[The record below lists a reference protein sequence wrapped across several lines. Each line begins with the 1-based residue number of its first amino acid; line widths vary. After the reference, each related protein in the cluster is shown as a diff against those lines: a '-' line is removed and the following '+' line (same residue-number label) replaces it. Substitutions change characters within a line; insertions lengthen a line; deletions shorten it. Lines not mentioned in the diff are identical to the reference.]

1 LDRQARGSLVW
12 LELETQ
18 ENSEGLLGREGD
30 PMFVPGV
37 PTDVG
42 HLLHLG
48 RPLDAVAAV
57 TADGLVVG
65 HGAADTASC
74 RQDIG
79 KRTSSVGQ
87 GADSR

>member
-1 LDRQARGSLVW
+1 
-12 LELETQ
+12 
-18 ENSEGLLGREGD
+18 
-30 PMFVPGV
+30 V